1 MYPQLAFVIS
11 LIYITRADGK
21 ITNEEVGNLLLALG
35 GRAKD
40 GIIEVGENNR
50 ALLEKAKHYAS
61 TIPLAT
67 FLAEATPC
75 LTEGQKFC
83 LLTSL
88 IDCALADGDLASEEQ
103 QVISQF
109 LKAFGLTETRLQT
122 IFEVLV
128 LKNDRSVFINPDH
141 PRNHPAYR
149 VTL

>member
-61 TIPLAT
+61 TIPLV
-67 FLAEATPC
+67 
-75 LTEGQKFC
+75 TEGQKFC

-109 LKAFGLTETRLQT
+109 IQAFGLTETRLQT

-128 LKNDRSVFINPDH
+128 LKNDRSVLINPDH